1 MVHLLLPLLLTGCNE
16 YNLNKSAPRDT
27 GAPEETDSPEPEESD
42 TPEPEETAGDPVD
55 EQLDQW
61 DLSDV
66 AGADLLFFGDTSGS
80 MAVELTTMG
89 DAIAGLIGSLT
100 SFTESWQLLAV
111 TGPTGCGVNG
121 VLTPDTPDYE
131 ALFAAGLLTPPG
143 EDLVDEWGL
152 YNADAAIQATDEGEC
167 NAGFLRDGARLH
179 VIFISDE
186 DDNSPGYDSGDT
198 SYWTTYVNSI
208 IAKKG
213 SADDVRFSAI
223 VGPTPDGCDGAEP
236 GTGYAEAVL
245 ATGGA
250 LISICDDWS
259 SQLDTLV
266 DVSVEHTTFPLSRSP
281 IVDTLAV
288 AVNGSARTA
297 GWAYEEAENAVVF
310 SVAPPSTGDQVEI
323 GYQVAE

>member
-1 MVHLLLPLLLTGCNE
+1 MARWLVLLLVGCNE
-16 YNLNKSAPRDT
+16 YNLSKALPAETGDVPDS
-27 GAPEETDSPEPEESD
+27 GAPDSGEPA
-42 TPEPEETAGDPVD
+42 EPDAPSWADPSHD

-89 DAIAGLIGSLT
+89 DEISGLLSTLST
-100 SFTESWQLLAV
+100 YTESWQLLAV

-121 VLTPDTPDYE
+121 VLTPETPDY
-131 ALFAAGLLTPPG
+131 ATLFASGLLTPPG

-152 YNADAAIQATDEGEC
+152 YNADAAVQATDEGEC
-167 NAGFLRDGARLH
+167 NAGFMREGARLH
-179 VIFISDE
+179 VVFVSDE
-186 DDNSPGYDSGDT
+186 DDNSPGFDSGDT
-198 SYWTTYVNSI
+198 NYWTTYVNSI

-213 SADDVRFSAI
+213 SIDDVRFSAI

-236 GTGYAEAVL
+236 GTGYTEAVL

-250 LISICDDWS
+250 LISICEDWA

-266 DVSVEHTTFPLSRSP
+266 DVSVDHTTFSLSKFPVPRS
-281 IVDTLAV
+281 ITVM
-288 AVNGSARTA
+288 VNGSDRAE
-297 GWAYEEAENAVVF
+297 GWIYDMGLNAVIF
-310 SVAPPSTGDQVEI
+310 SVAPPATGDQVAI
-323 GYQVAE
+323 YYNVRG